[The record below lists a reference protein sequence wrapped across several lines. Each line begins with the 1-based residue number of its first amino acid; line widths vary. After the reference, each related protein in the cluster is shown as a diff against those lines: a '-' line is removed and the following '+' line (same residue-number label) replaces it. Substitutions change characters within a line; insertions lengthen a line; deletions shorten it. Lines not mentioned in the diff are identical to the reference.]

1 MTDREL
7 IEDVREQAEGFS
19 GKSGCVY
26 TSEWYTR
33 VANRLEDLLAENE
46 RLKAECDRWR
56 ETATKLWAGVPRYC
70 GDLPRFETHAD
81 EPPSTEEV
89 E

>member
-1 MTDREL
+1 MTDKEYIERLQKMTDREL

-46 RLKAECDRWR
+46 RLKAQLPKWR
-56 ETATKLWAGVPRYC
+56 
-70 GDLPRFETHAD
+70 LPQRTLSSDWEK
-81 EPPSTEEV
+81 
-89 E
+89 